1 MSETKD
7 EYAFDMMSA
16 APATSWQH
24 ELESLAQI
32 VSGKKVSVL
41 TGAGVS
47 TDSGIPDYR
56 GQGVLR
62 RNPMSIDQFVSDENY
77 RKRYWA
83 GSHQGWSTFASAEP
97 NLGHRALAALEAAGI
112 VSGIVTQ
119 NVDGLHRRAGSMHV
133 IDLHGSL
140 DRVVC
145 MECGQRYDRGA
156 LATRLSRE
164 NPWLDVAEEATLA
177 PDGDADVSD
186 FAELRV
192 PICDVCSGLVKPDVV
207 FFGEV
212 VPFRV
217 YQSAAS
223 IVRKSD
229 VLLVAGSSLAVNS
242 GFRLV
247 DVARRSRIPVVI
259 INRGE
264 TKADGLAHLRID
276 AGVSDV
282 LTDLARRL
290 GVHDILEDIE

>member
-1 MSETKD
+1 
-7 EYAFDMMSA
+7 
-16 APATSWQH
+16 
-24 ELESLAQI
+24 
-32 VSGKKVSVL
+32 
-41 TGAGVS
+41 
-47 TDSGIPDYR
+47 
-56 GQGVLR
+56 
-62 RNPMSIDQFVSDENY
+62 
-77 RKRYWA
+77 
-83 GSHQGWSTFASAEP
+83 
-97 NLGHRALAALEAAGI
+97 
-112 VSGIVTQ
+112 
-119 NVDGLHRRAGSMHV
+119 MHV

-290 GVHDILEDIE
+290 GVHDIVEDIE